1 MFELVVASGK
11 GGTGKTSLT
20 GALADLVGPAV
31 LVDCDVDAADLYLIV
46 PHEVL
51 EEHDFSSSHRAV
63 IDMEA
68 CSACSICLE
77 SCRFNAIKMTAD
89 PEARWRVRYSVDP
102 SACEGCGLC
111 VHLCPEETIRFEK
124 VVSGRWFRSISE
136 AGPFFHA
143 RLGIAQS
150 NSGRLV
156 SLLRQK
162 SRETAKEL
170 GIDTILIDGPPG
182 IGCPA
187 IATLTDASYLL
198 IVTEPSLSAIHDMQR
213 LADLAEHFGI
223 PAGICINKSDISEE
237 ISDEVERFASEKHL
251 PVHGRFPYDPAF
263 TEAQLQGRSYAS
275 FTSTKNIEMIRNLWK
290 SITSDAKSRDR
301 NGKRRFAV

>member
-20 GALADLVGPAV
+20 GALADLVDPAV
-31 LVDCDVDAADLYLIV
+31 LVDCDVDAADLHLII

-51 EEHDFSSSHRAV
+51 EEQDFSSSHRAV

-68 CSACSICLE
+68 CTACSICLE
-77 SCRFNAIKMTAD
+77 SCRFNAIKMIAD
-89 PEARWRVRYSVDP
+89 PEARWRVRYTVDP

-111 VHLCPEETIRFEK
+111 VHLCPEETIRFEE
-124 VVSGRWFRSISE
+124 VVSGRWFRSKSKT
-136 AGPFFHA
+136 GPFFHA

-170 GIDTILIDGPPG
+170 GIDTILTDGPPG

-198 IVTEPSLSAIHDMQR
+198 IVTEPSLSAIHDMER
-213 LADLAEHFGI
+213 LADLADHFAI
-223 PAGICINKSDISEE
+223 PTGICINKFDICEE
-237 ISDEVERFASEKHL
+237 ISLKVERFAAERHL

-263 TEAQLQGRSYAS
+263 TEAQLRGRSYVSSAS
-275 FTSTKNIEMIRNLWK
+275 PEGIEMIRKLWK
-290 SITSDAKSRDR
+290 SVLSDAEARDR
-301 NGKRRFAV
+301 SGNRRFAV